1 MRCSASA
8 SDTDPDTTYLVP
20 TFIPSTH
27 EDVAMRRRQFITS
40 ASATVAAASMAGC
53 SGILGGGGGSSG
65 PAAPVKTYLKAG
77 VEGDQKKIQKA
88 LHPDASQEMT
98 TAAGFLSMADSI
110 KHQEH
115 EGRRE
120 IRRRG
125 LRRSDLRDHGDGRD
139 QLQHGDFLRSEAQ
152 GRLEGVRRRVTA
164 RSVRFAVRSQL
175 PDGSEWSLQG
185 RGRSADATL
194 APTPS

>member
-1 MRCSASA
+1 
-8 SDTDPDTTYLVP
+8 
-20 TFIPSTH
+20 
-27 EDVAMRRRQFITS
+27 MRRRQFITS

-110 KHQEH
+110 NIKNTKVVEKSDGEASVEVTYEITAMGETSSNTATFFVRKHK
-115 EGRRE
+115 
-120 IRRRG
+120 
-125 LRRSDLRDHGDGRD
+125 GDWKVYG
-139 QLQHGDFLRSEAQ
+139 GE
-152 GRLEGVRRRVTA
+152 
-164 RSVRFAVRSQL
+164 
-175 PDGSEWSLQG
+175 
-185 RGRSADATL
+185 
-194 APTPS
+194 